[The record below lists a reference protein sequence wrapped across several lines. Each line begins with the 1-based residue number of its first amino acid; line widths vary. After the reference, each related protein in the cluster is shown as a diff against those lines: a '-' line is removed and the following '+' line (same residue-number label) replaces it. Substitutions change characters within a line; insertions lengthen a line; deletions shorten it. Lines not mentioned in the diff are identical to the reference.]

1 MSKINGAEQIS
12 INDITKNDLRL
23 LSSLKHKINSM
34 DNGFGEIS
42 LKLTIKNDL
51 ITNVKYTRI
60 DESQQLI

>member
-1 MSKINGAEQIS
+1 MSKLNGAEQIS
-12 INDITKNDLRL
+12 IDDITKNDLRL
-23 LSSLKHKINSM
+23 LSSLKHKIISM